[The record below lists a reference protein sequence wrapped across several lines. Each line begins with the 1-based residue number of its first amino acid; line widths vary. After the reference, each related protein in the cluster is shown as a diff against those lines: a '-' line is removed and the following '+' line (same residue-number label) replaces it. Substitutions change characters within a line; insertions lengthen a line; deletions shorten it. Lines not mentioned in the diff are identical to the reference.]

1 MLSKTLSQLALIVAI
16 IGINLSCNGDNQGN
30 KTGDV
35 VEPRFVITDSLVVD
49 YLGELKIMDI
59 KPDRSEFLMFD
70 FQRKEMVRVDSKG
83 QILLARNL
91 TGDIKDGY
99 GSSFISAHYHGYNE
113 VLILTHQ
120 GFYSYDLSLNLIDSK
135 DSPFAV
141 FTNTA
146 IGGHANLITDGALFT
161 NIYPDNFSREMFEQE
176 DFLSQFPF
184 LTVYDLEQE
193 KILARQYIPASCQ
206 MIKNKG
212 EYRETAP
219 FSIRD
224 GDTIY
229 LLFSYSP
236 EIYQYSFPELELQ
249 DTIHLEPGDVYVQ
262 IDPASPKAEAFD
274 RFFNE
279 LAASSY
285 VGLYQS
291 NGFLMT
297 AYHGAAPREKVD
309 ALPKNVVGGPEFSA
323 LRKQYKIP
331 YYQLIKDGKK
341 LWEGHLDVDFRY
353 KGGRLFAY
361 RNMHLPKVEEES
373 DHVVFY
379 FYEIE
384 HEGRDT

>member
-1 MLSKTLSQLALIVAI
+1 M
-16 IGINLSCNGDNQGN
+16 
-30 KTGDV
+30 
-35 VEPRFVITDSLVVD
+35 
-49 YLGELKIMDI
+49 
-59 KPDRSEFLMFD
+59 
-70 FQRKEMVRVDSKG
+70 
-83 QILLARNL
+83 
-91 TGDIKDGY
+91 DIKDGY

-113 VLILTHQ
+113 VLILTHK

-135 DSPFAV
+135 DNPFAV
-141 FTNTA
+141 FTNTVM
-146 IGGHANLITDGALFT
+146 GGHANLITDGALFT

-193 KILARQYIPASCQ
+193 NILARQFIPASSQ

-212 EYRETAP
+212 EYREAAP

-249 DTIHLEPGDVYVQ
+249 NRINLNPGEAYVQ
-262 IDPASPKAEAFD
+262 IMPASPEAEAYD
-274 RFFNE
+274 RFFKE
-279 LAASSY
+279 LSASNF
-285 VGLYQS
+285 VNLYQS
-291 NGFLMT
+291 NGYLMT
-297 AYHGAAPREKVD
+297 SYLGAAPQEKVD
-309 ALPKNVVGGPEFSA
+309 ALPKNVLRGPEFSA

-331 YYQLIKDGKK
+331 YYQIIKDGIK

-361 RNMHLPKVEEES
+361 RNMHLPKVEEEL
-373 DHVVFY
+373 DHVAIY
-379 FYEIE
+379 FYEIQ
-384 HEGRDT
+384 